1 MHETH
6 HLAHEAVSVGVAR
19 HRLRAALEREG
30 VGESV
35 VYDATLVLSELIS
48 NAVQH
53 GQPDRDGRLE
63 VCWTLEHDRLVLEV
77 TDHGHSTVPAT
88 RPEDL
93 DADRG
98 RGLVIVDQV
107 CRSWRVD
114 RRDDLTCVV
123 AEMQLAVA

>member
-6 HLAHEAVSVGVAR
+6 HLAHGAASVGVAR
-19 HRLRAALEREG
+19 RRLREALEREG

-35 VYDATLVLSELIS
+35 VYDATLVLSELVS

-53 GQPDRDGRLE
+53 GRPDRDGRLE

-77 TDHGHSTVPAT
+77 TDHGSTSMPAA
-88 RPEDL
+88 RPQDL

-98 RGLVIVDQV
+98 RGLVIVEEV
-107 CRSWRVD
+107 CDSWRVD
-114 RRDDLTCVV
+114 RRDDHTCVV
-123 AEMQLAVA
+123 AEMAFAVA